1 MGVQVPSVSL
11 LMPVYNAISDFA
23 RGNGVFMLP
32 NALESIL
39 NQSFFDFELIILDN
53 VSTDGTYEFL
63 TDFAQT
69 DDRIRLFRDVKD
81 RNPEEAIFHLASL
94 ANSEYCCIVNDDD
107 MWDPSFLQ
115 KLFSFVSTGSYD
127 LVYPNGR
134 FLDVSGQLKERLI
147 ATEHESFDSEFG
159 FVENYRNYLASR
171 NPIPISF
178 GLFRTV
184 IFSNLYP
191 AGPFDVYRAN
201 VDNQFILRILMSQL
215 RVKFVDEELFFY
227 RTKQR
232 FFRPT
237 RDFSLDKSPEVY
249 EVLELLFLH
258 QVLFYIAI
266 QDDIESYVSESD
278 KELLK
283 DLSFASLLHYA
294 HEMFYFVIQQYKLDS
309 VEYRLLRKKYKNFR
323 DELLARASA
332 SGGQG
337 VPNRFLWSDRLSQ
350 SLFKIEVKSYDLK
363 AGRLGGSATPIGLR
377 IQDTFIGYFLM
388 RQKLLWFPNQQ

>member
-1 MGVQVPSVSL
+1 MPSVSL

-81 RNPEEAIFHLASL
+81 RNPEEAIFYLASL

-147 ATEHESFDSEFG
+147 ATERESFDSRFG

-184 IFSNLYP
+184 IFANLYP

-215 RVKFVDEELFFY
+215 RVKFVDEDLFFY

-237 RDFSLDKSPEVY
+237 RDFSLDRSPEVH

-266 QDDIESYVSESD
+266 QDDIEGYVSESD

-283 DLSFASLLHYA
+283 NLSFTSLLHHTQA
-294 HEMFYFVIQQYKLDS
+294 MFYFVIQHYRLKWVDH
-309 VEYRLLRKKYKNFR
+309 RLLRKKYKNFR
-323 DELLARASA
+323 NELLAKAGAPGS
-332 SGGQG
+332 QG
-337 VPNRFLWSDRLSQ
+337 VSNKILWSDGLNESLS
-350 SLFKIEVKSYDLK
+350 KIAVKSYDLK
-363 AGRLGGSATPIGLR
+363 AGRLGSSTTPIGLR
-377 IQDTFIGYFLM
+377 IQDSYLGYLVM

>member
-39 NQSFFDFELIILDN
+39 NQSFIDFELIILDN
-53 VSTDGTYEFL
+53 VSSDGTYEFL
-63 TDFAQT
+63 ADFAQT
-69 DDRIRLFRDVKD
+69 DKRIRLFRDVKD

-107 MWDPSFLQ
+107 LWDPFFLQ
-115 KLFSFVSTGSYD
+115 KLFSIVSTGSYD

-147 ATEHESFDSEFG
+147 ASERESFDSEFG

-184 IFSNLYP
+184 IFTNLYP

-237 RDFSLDKSPEVY
+237 RDFSLDRSPEVH

-266 QDDIESYVSESD
+266 QDDIEDYVGEAD

-283 DLSFASLLHYA
+283 NLSFNSLLHHTQA
-294 HEMFYFVIQQYKLDS
+294 MFYFVIQH
-309 VEYRLLRKKYKNFR
+309 YRLKRVDHGLLRKKYRNFR
-323 DELLARASA
+323 DELLARARA
-332 SGGQG
+332 SDGQAM
-337 VPNRFLWSDRLSQ
+337 PNKFPWSGKLSQ
-350 SLFKIEVKSYDLK
+350 TLNKIDVKSYDLK

-377 IQDTFIGYFLM
+377 IQDSYLGYLIM